1 MFLNFKISII
11 ILFYFILN
19 SFSVFSQI
27 NKDSLEIYE
36 FYIQE
41 GDTFISS
48 TINNVIISDYE
59 NQNDKRE
66 YKKIKKK
73 VKRVYPY
80 YLMTL
85 DQYNKVNDTLV
96 FFDKKRKQKKY
107 IKSIEREMKNEYMD
121 DLKSLK
127 ISEGRI
133 LIKLINRDTKQS
145 AYDIIKS
152 FRGGFSAF
160 FWQSLAKVYDND
172 LKTIYNPDENKEDRM
187 IEKALNDL
195 KYQNIK

>member
-11 ILFYFILN
+11 ILFYFIFN
-19 SFSVFSQI
+19 SFNVFSQI

-48 TINNVIISDYE
+48 TINNVIVSDYE
-59 NQNDKRE
+59 NQIDKRE

-107 IKSIEREMKNEYMD
+107 IKTIEREMKNEYMD

-172 LKTIYNPDENKEDRM
+172 LKTIYNPDENKDDKM
-187 IEKALNDL
+187 IEKALNEL

>member
-11 ILFYFILN
+11 ILFYFIFN

-27 NKDSLEIYE
+27 NKDSLEIYK

-48 TINNVIISDYE
+48 TINNVIVSDYE

-107 IKSIEREMKNEYMD
+107 IKNIEREMKNEYMD

-172 LKTIYNPDENKEDRM
+172 LKTIYNPDNNKEDKM

-195 KYQNIK
+195 KYKNIK